1 MKKIF
6 FLACILSIFAAFTA
20 QAGSTPLNDY
30 DWDKTSGDSSK
41 K

>member
-6 FLACILSIFAAFTA
+6 FLACILSLFAAFTA
-20 QAGSTPLNDY
+20 QAGTTPLNDY
-30 DWDKTSGDSSK
+30 DWDKTPGDSSK